1 MILQWKRQD
10 RLPDP
15 VLDELPVKRPAASLQ
30 PRVVVDQRL
39 QPYLQ
44 ETETGVLGWKHL
56 LSPNADEQPRRDA
69 AHGLDG
75 LDVDLRVVAVV
86 DLHARCRRAVAAGEA
101 CREEGAA
108 LAEDVPVH
116 AHPDGDP
123 LLPVQHHRQ
132 VAGLRPPE
140 LDADLV
146 LRLLLPTRRRRRLG
160 GRLVLPPRLVGGCR
174 WLVGH
179 GRRGLD

>member
-1 MILQWKRQD
+1 MVLGAALRYLHDAQD
-10 RLPDP
+10 AGDALLEQP
-15 VLDELPVKRPAASLQ
+15 VL
-30 PRVVVDQRL
+30 
-39 QPYLQ
+39 
-44 ETETGVLGWKHL
+44 
-56 LSPNADEQPRRDA
+56 
-69 AHGLDG
+69 GLVAVHEADG

-86 DLHARCRRAVAAGEA
+86 DLHARRRRAVAAGEA
-101 CREEGAA
+101 RREEGAA

-132 VAGLRPPE
+132 VAGLQPPE